1 MDINNRI
8 DAYNLQNNCKRI
20 VVDFMKPDNNNQGFE
35 LGVYVGVGSI
45 IFPYVGL
52 AMNKMLKEFAR
63 SQLNI
68 ENKNKKENKM
78 RPLSRTYLIYS
89 SIRLI
94 LSSLLCVPKN
104 KALISFSFFFFL
116 AVITHFLWFWEIIIF
131 LFQLFI

>member
-78 RPLSRTYLIYS
+78 RPLSRTYF
-89 SIRLI
+89 I
-94 LSSLLCVPKN
+94 LV
-104 KALISFSFFFFL
+104 FD
-116 AVITHFLWFWEIIIF
+116 
-131 LFQLFI
+131 

>member
-20 VVDFMKPDNNNQGFE
+20 VVDFMKPDNNQGFE

-68 ENKNKKENKM
+68 EKNKIKK
-78 RPLSRTYLIYS
+78 RT
-89 SIRLI
+89 R
-94 LSSLLCVPKN
+94 
-104 KALISFSFFFFL
+104 FFFFFL
-116 AVITHFLWFWEIIIF
+116 RICFA
-131 LFQLFI
+131 LFY